1 MKQVFLLPFF
11 LMLTQ
16 HKKKIKTFK
25 IQQGDI
31 FNIEQRER
39 YGIIFLNFFFQIFD
53 YKASKI

>member
-39 YGIIFLNFFFQIFD
+39 DMELFF
-53 YKASKI
+53 